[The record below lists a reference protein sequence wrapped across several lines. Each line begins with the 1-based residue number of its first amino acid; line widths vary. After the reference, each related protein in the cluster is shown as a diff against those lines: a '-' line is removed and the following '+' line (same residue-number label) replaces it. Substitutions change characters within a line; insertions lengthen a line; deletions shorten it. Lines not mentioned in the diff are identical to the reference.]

1 MGNVKGTLS
10 KWYKGLALDQ
20 QRVYQRELEKQMLQN
35 PVQGLTTAVELQHQM
50 QQQSQLGLQQQKEY
64 EKYIRDMRDAYEKQ
78 ERDREKMEQVAQV
91 KLGRLQRI
99 LSSLVFQL
107 RILDLDAIEDKK
119 TSTVPLRV
127 PVKVIKELL
136 EELDGKDT
144 KEWPVYPDFSRTT
157 EATIS
162 PQQYQHYQHQTA
174 TSYPAKY
181 ANIYSTSDTAA
192 QPTTKKGV

>member
-1 MGNVKGTLS
+1 MGNIKGTLS

-50 QQQSQLGLQQQKEY
+50 QQQAQ
-64 EKYIRDMRDAYEKQ
+64 AQ
-78 ERDREKMEQVAQV
+78 ERELAAQEQTAQI
-91 KLGRLQRI
+91 KLGALKRI

-136 EELDGKDT
+136 EELDSKDPN
-144 KEWPVYPDFSRTT
+144 PVYPEWPGD
-157 EATIS
+157 
-162 PQQYQHYQHQTA
+162 
-174 TSYPAKY
+174 
-181 ANIYSTSDTAA
+181 STVVDTAA
-192 QPTTKKGV
+192 QYPYNNAYVNYSGSNNQLSGTTKKGV